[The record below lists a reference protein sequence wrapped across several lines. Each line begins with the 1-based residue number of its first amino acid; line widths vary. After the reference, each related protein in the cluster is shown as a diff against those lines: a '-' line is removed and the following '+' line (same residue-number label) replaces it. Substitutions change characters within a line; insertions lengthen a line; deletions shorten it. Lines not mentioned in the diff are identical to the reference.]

1 MNTKKYRKRNK
12 KSSSIYD
19 LGGVVNTG
27 IAGLSGVMGVAS
39 SFIDNAKIEDTE
51 PLKKD
56 IESSSKKVYNISSI
70 DDAFNAWNTLP
81 TYKEV
86 SSRDIRGSSIGEQLL
101 NTGKGIISGA
111 SAGAQIGG
119 DLGGIIG
126 GAVGLL
132 SGIGGMVTG
141 NVKAKKEKER
151 IDLLQDQG
159 ETRARGNVLTG
170 LENTVDLQNLNYQLN
185 YSKFGGPLHTKG
197 GVFDSGL
204 MFIDEG
210 YTHEENPYGGIQIS
224 VDPEG
229 NPNLVEEGEIVL
241 KGNNGQQYVFSNSV
255 YAKEDILKQFGLP
268 KKYSNASFAYIAEKI
283 SKEELET
290 PNDPISRRSLD
301 DKMNKL
307 IYAQEMIKAKRNKN
321 KNKIGTNVFNTGGA
335 TPSAGFIEKPAV
347 DALEEALYK
356 KFKIDQEQ
364 GESSAASQAAATEVD
379 KVAARMTPVVS
390 SSMRKD
396 TNKILGIGSGRTDFS
411 SALTPS
417 STNVVS
423 DAMRKDMNKI
433 LEIGTNTSVSP
444 NAFTPKITPTE
455 STLTDPM
462 KALQIGTNT
471 DISKSAL
478 QNIASSSFV
487 RNPVSSNGTF
497 SSTAGSGSS
506 VKSSTDSVSV
516 SGSGSG
522 IGSGSSVTELLRMA
536 PILGSAYNMLFE
548 NRKPDFTG
556 ANLMANQAARV
567 ENIPISTPILSDYI
581 APKPFDKSFY
591 MNKMQGSHAAALRS
605 LQNTAGNRGQAM
617 SGILGADYNF
627 NSKLGDLARQAEEYN
642 REDALKVADF
652 NRATNTQNADTLLRN
667 NNQRLQREEL
677 LGSLRTK
684 EATLR
689 DAAIAAV
696 GAARSNN
703 RTNFFNNLGA
713 LGKEN
718 FIFEMLES
726 NPELLASIDKKGTL
740 SQKTNRKKGGVLLTK
755 NNKRKHA

>member
-12 KSSSIYD
+12 KPSYIYD
-19 LGGVVNTG
+19 LGGIVSKGT
-27 IAGLSGVMGVAS
+27 AGLEGAMGVAS
-39 SFIDNAKIEDTE
+39 SFMDNAKIADTE
-51 PLKKD
+51 PMKKE
-56 IESSSKKVYNISSI
+56 IEASSKKNFGITSI
-70 DDAFNAWNTLP
+70 DDAFNSWNSLPAYEDITL
-81 TYKEV
+81 KDV
-86 SSRDIRGSSIGEQLL
+86 RGSSIGQQLL
-101 NTGKGIISGA
+101 NTGKGIL
-111 SAGAQIGG
+111 AGAQAGTSIGG
-119 DLGGIIG
+119 GTGGIVG
-126 GAVGLL
+126 GAVGLVGGAA
-132 SGIGGMVTG
+132 GIITG
-141 NVKAKKEKER
+141 IVKAKKEADR
-151 IDLLQDQG
+151 IKFLQDQG
-159 ETRARGNVLTG
+159 AARARGNILTG
-170 LENTVDLQNLNYQLN
+170 LENVSDLQNLNYQLN

-197 GVFDSGL
+197 GIFDSGL

-241 KGNNGQQYVFSNSV
+241 KGDKGQQYVFSNSV
-255 YAKEDILKQFGLP
+255 YAKEDVLAQFGLP
-268 KKYSNASFAYIAEKI
+268 KKYNNASFAYIAEKI

-290 PNDPISRRSLD
+290 PNDPISKKSLD
-301 DKMNKL
+301 DKMYKL
-307 IYAQEMIKAKRNKN
+307 ICAQEMIKAKQNKN
-321 KNKIGTNVFNTGGA
+321 KKKLSNNIFTGGGLA
-335 TPSAGFIEKPAV
+335 SSTGFIEKPVEDELEEALYKQFRAEQAQKENAFTEKPAV

-390 SSMRKD
+390 SEIRNNE
-396 TNKILGIGSGRTDFS
+396 NKILQ
-411 SALTPS
+411 
-417 STNVVS
+417 
-423 DAMRKDMNKI
+423 
-433 LEIGTNTSVSP
+433 IGTNTSASP
-444 NAFTPKITPTE
+444 KFFTPKIKPTE

-471 DISKSAL
+471 EISKSAL
-478 QNIASSSFV
+478 HDIAKSSFV

-497 SSTAGSGSS
+497 YGPRVKSGVDSGSS
-506 VKSSTDSVSV
+506 T
-516 SGSGSG
+516 
-522 IGSGSSVTELLRMA
+522 TELLRMA

-556 ANLMANQAARV
+556 ANLIAKQASRV
-567 ENIPISTPILSDYI
+567 ENIPISTPVLSDYI
-581 APKPFDKSFY
+581 APKPFDRSFY
-591 MNKMQGSHAAALRS
+591 TNKLQGSHAATLRS

-617 SGILGADYNF
+617 AGILGADYNF
-627 NSKLGDLARQAEEYN
+627 NNKFGDLARQAEEYN
-642 REDALKVADF
+642 REDALKVSDF
-652 NRATNTQNADTLLRN
+652 NRATNMQNIDTLLRN

-718 FIFEMLES
+718 FIFEMLGS
-726 NPELLASIDKKGTL
+726 HPELLASIDKKGSL
-740 SQKTNRKKGGVLLTK
+740 SQRTGKKGGVLLTK
-755 NNKRKHA
+755 NSKRKHA